1 MDNSRQALTQA
12 KYSHMMAAVAHNE
25 RARIY
30 REAAP
35 RIEGKLN
42 TAKERL
48 GVLKQ
53 KTAKLKATRDQ
64 ELKDLEAEIKRYE
77 RMNARSKV
85 QLKAEQKR
93 LRDALKE

>member
-1 MDNSRQALTQA
+1 ML
-12 KYSHMMAAVAHNE
+12 
-25 RARIY
+25 
-30 REAAP
+30 
-35 RIEGKLN
+35 